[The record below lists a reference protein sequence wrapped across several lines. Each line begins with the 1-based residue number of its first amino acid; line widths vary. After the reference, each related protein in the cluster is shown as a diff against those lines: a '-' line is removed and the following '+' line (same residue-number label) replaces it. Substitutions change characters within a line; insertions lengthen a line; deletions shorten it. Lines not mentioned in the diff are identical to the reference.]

1 VDILRS
7 VWKTAAARP
16 IGPAAGGGP
25 GGSMARAIWSG
36 SISFGMVSIPVKLY
50 GATESKD
57 ISFHLLHATC
67 GTRVKQMRWC
77 PTDEVEVPW
86 SETVRGY
93 EYAKGEYVKL
103 TPEDFE
109 QLPLPSRHTIDLT
122 AFVEESEIDP
132 VYYERSYYLAPD
144 ERAAK
149 PYALL
154 MKAMERKNL
163 TALATITIRNKE
175 QLCAIR
181 PKDGAIMLETLY
193 YPDEVRAAE
202 VDTGGAKVTDRELDM
217 ANTLIELLRKPFE
230 PEEYQDHYREALSQL
245 IEAKL
250 EGRDVV
256 KAPAARETQVID
268 LADALRK
275 SVEAARKGGK
285 PKPAT
290 KSATRRPART
300 ARRTRKVS

>member
-1 VDILRS
+1 
-7 VWKTAAARP
+7 
-16 IGPAAGGGP
+16 
-25 GGSMARAIWSG
+25 MARAIWSG

-57 ISFHLLHATC
+57 ISFHLLHSKC
-67 GTRVKQMRWC
+67 GTRLKQVRWC
-77 PTDEVEVPW
+77 PTDDEEVAW

-103 TPEDFE
+103 TNEDFE
-109 QLPLPSRHTIDLT
+109 KLPLPSRHLIDLS
-122 AFVEESEIDP
+122 AFVQESEIDP

-149 PYALL
+149 PYTLL
-154 MKAMERKNL
+154 MQAMEKKGL

-181 PKDGAIMLETLY
+181 PRDGAIMLETLY
-193 YPDEVRAAE
+193 YPDEIRNVE
-202 VDTGGAKVTDRELDM
+202 VETGGAKVSDRELEM
-217 ANTLIELLRKPFE
+217 AFTLIELLRKPFE
-230 PEEYQDHYREALSQL
+230 PEEYHDRYREALSQL

-250 EGRDVV
+250 EGREVV
-256 KAPAARETQVID
+256 KAPAGKETKVID

-275 SVEAARKGGK
+275 SVEAARKGAK
-285 PKPAT
+285 AKPAA
-290 KSATRRPART
+290 KSPARRPASRA